1 MVLQFQTLNLNI
13 TLHVIIR
20 YDFEHKSWFIQF
32 LQFYNFQKWFYFGF
46 WTRIR
51 SVDDHASSL
60 K

>member
-20 YDFEHKSWFIQF
+20 YDFEHEF